1 VAFQNKWTSS
11 FLFKKNMAT
20 LLEKGVV
27 ISQLLGAKIFSFPFD
42 FDEWP

>member
-1 VAFQNKWTSS
+1 
-11 FLFKKNMAT
+11 MAN

-42 FDEWP
+42 FDEWPQNHHDGDEY